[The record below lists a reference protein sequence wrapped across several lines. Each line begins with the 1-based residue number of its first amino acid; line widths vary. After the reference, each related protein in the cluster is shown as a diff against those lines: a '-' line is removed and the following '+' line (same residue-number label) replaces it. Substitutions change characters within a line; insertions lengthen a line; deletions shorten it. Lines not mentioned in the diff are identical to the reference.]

1 MAKKKTKTK
10 TKGKKTP
17 QTTPQ
22 MFPAKG
28 GLSQSQLLDRVLAT
42 MDEENWISK
51 KVGRDF
57 IASLKAVVEDEISQ
71 GSPVRLFGIVNITP
85 RYHTAG
91 QREVNSE
98 FGNPDSPKVTKKY
111 KPKVSLGIGKLALI
125 TKALPTPQK
134 MAKVVG
140 K

>member
-1 MAKKKTKTK
+1 MAKKKT
-10 TKGKKTP
+10 TKGKKTKNTDAP
-17 QTTPQ
+17 K
-22 MFPAKG
+22 MIAAKG
-28 GLSQSQLLDRVLAT
+28 GLSQSELLDRVLAT

-57 IASLKAVVEDEISQ
+57 IASLKAVVEDEISE
-71 GSPVRLFGIVNITP
+71 GHPVRLFGITKITP

-111 KPKVSLGIGKLALI
+111 KPKVSLLMGKPQLI